1 MHKLVPHLLLTLLL
15 GLLANSKVRII
26 KNILIKGFIWL
37 YKPDLNEAIYS
48 DIEKYSSYNDFF
60 TRKLKHGSRVID
72 NVNTSFISPVDGEIV
87 DHGLIKEGQLIQAKK
102 FNYSLED
109 LIGRDYKSLYS
120 GGYFITIYLAP
131 TDYHR
136 IHCPFNGQI
145 TDSKHLGT
153 SLYSVNK
160 KAQESIP
167 YLYIKNE
174 RSVLQID
181 SDGFK
186 YSLVS
191 VGASVVG
198 SIVPFWSTDENSSRK
213 KLIQEWNEGPGQK
226 IQINKGD
233 ELAYFRMGSTVI
245 LLFEDSS
252 KLDLDS
258 LKENMLVKF
267 GNKLVSL
274 KNI

>member
-87 DHGLIKEGQLIQAKK
+87 DHGLIEEGQLIQAKK

-136 IHCPFNGQI
+136 IHCPLGGKI
-145 TDSKHLGT
+145 TYSEHLGT

-167 YLYIKNE
+167 NLYVRNE

-181 SDGFK
+181 SEGFK
-186 YSLVS
+186 YSLIS

-198 SIVPFWSTDENSSRK
+198 SIVPFWSSDENSSRK
-213 KLIQEWNEGPGQK
+213 ELIQAWKRGPGQK
-226 IQINKGD
+226 EQINKGD
-233 ELAYFRMGSTVI
+233 ELAHFRMGSTVI

>member
-1 MHKLVPHLLLTLLL
+1 MHKIIPHLFLTHLL
-15 GLLANSKVRII
+15 GLLANCKVRII
-26 KNILIKGFIWL
+26 KNLLIRSFIKL
-37 YKPDLNEAIYS
+37 YKPNLNEAIYS
-48 DIEKYSSYNDFF
+48 DIKKYGSYNDFF
-60 TRKLKHGSRVID
+60 TRKLKKGSRVVD
-72 NVNTSFISPVDGEIV
+72 NTDTSFISPVDGEIV
-87 DHGLIKEGQLIQAKK
+87 DHGLIEEGQLIQAKK
-102 FNYSLED
+102 FNYALED
-109 LIGRDYKSLYS
+109 LVGEDYRSHYS
-120 GGYFITIYLAP
+120 QGYFITIYLAP

-136 IHCPFNGQI
+136 IHCPFGGQI
-145 TDSKHLGT
+145 TYSQHLGT

-160 KAQESIP
+160 QAQESIP
-167 YLYIKNE
+167 NLYIKNE

-181 SDGFK
+181 SEGFK

-213 KLIQEWNEGPGQK
+213 QLIKEWNRGPDQK
-226 IQINKGD
+226 TQINKGD
-233 ELAYFRMGSTVI
+233 ELAHFRMGSTVI

>member
-1 MHKLVPHLLLTLLL
+1 MHKLVPHLFLTLLL

-26 KNILIKGFIWL
+26 KKLLIKGFIWL
-37 YKPDLNEAIYS
+37 YKPDLNEAIHS

-60 TRKLKHGSRVID
+60 TRKLKQGSRVID
-72 NVNTSFISPVDGEIV
+72 DEDTSFISPVDGEIV
-87 DHGLIKEGQLIQAKK
+87 DHGLIEEGQLIQAKK
-102 FNYSLED
+102 FNYALED
-109 LIGRDYKSLYS
+109 LVGGDYKSHYS
-120 GGYFITIYLAP
+120 QGYFITIYLAP

-136 IHCPFNGQI
+136 IHCPFGGHI
-145 TDSKHLGT
+145 TNSKHLGT

-160 KAQESIP
+160 TAQESIP
-167 YLYIKNE
+167 NLYVKNE

-198 SIVPFWSTDENSSRK
+198 SIVPFWSTDKNSSRK
-213 KLIQEWNEGPGQK
+213 QLIQEWNEGPGQK
-226 IQINKGD
+226 KQINKGD
-233 ELAYFRMGSTVI
+233 ELAFFRMGSTVI
-245 LLFEDSS
+245 LLFEDLS

-267 GNKLVSL
+267 GHKLVSL